1 MKSFFIIF
9 KRLRPKTEPLII
21 DLYFLISAD
30 IAQIFNPTG
39 EQVISI
45 GILTNKQTQKTKA
58 SF

>member
-45 GILTNKQTQKTKA
+45 GILTNKPNAENKG
-58 SF
+58 